1 MVTNRP
7 ALRTLVAWWGRRA
20 VGVLE
25 LDRRGAMRFAYD
37 GGWLADQAAPALS
50 LSLPKQSRSFPSAR
64 CAPFFEG
71 LLPEGAERDAV
82 AGALG
87 VSPENVF
94 GILAGIA
101 GEVAGAVS
109 LWPEGQRPPAG
120 ASADSTATAAAAR
133 SAASIRSTAT
143 VARAKPLSE
152 AALAR
157 LLDAIKTHPL
167 LVNGEDGLRM
177 SLAGAQSKLPV
188 VASGDEIALPAPGG
202 PTTHILKPANERF
215 PAMTENEAFAMR
227 LARKMGLAAAP
238 VEARVACGRPFLL
251 VERYDRERTPSGA
264 VRRLHQEDFCQAL
277 GFVSRRKYA
286 ADGGPGFPD
295 CFDLVRRACTN
306 PDQDVDRLLD
316 AAVLHVLVG
325 NADAHGKNYSLVR
338 RGPGFGETVELAPL
352 YDVLCTAA
360 YPGLSP
366 RLAMKIG
373 GRATLEELRPAD
385 WDRFARKCGLAPST
399 ARRRVAK
406 LCELA
411 VQQCDGVARELA
423 SPGLDHDALQGFA
436 TRTRQRAAQL
446 ERSA

>member
-1 MVTNRP
+1 MMTSRP
-7 ALRTLVAWWGRRA
+7 AVRTLVAWWGRRVA
-20 VGVLE
+20 GVLE

-37 GGWLADQAAPALS
+37 DGWLADQAAPALS
-50 LSLPKQSRSFPSAR
+50 LSLPKQSRSFPSAQ

-82 AGALG
+82 ARALG

-94 GILAGIA
+94 GILAGIG

-109 LWPEGQRPPAG
+109 LWPEGQQPPNG
-120 ASADSTATAAAAR
+120 TSADSTAAAASTR
-133 SAASIRSTAT
+133 SAAP
-143 VARAKPLSE
+143 VPCAKPLSE

-157 LLDAIKTHPL
+157 LLDAIRTHPL

-251 VERYDRERTPSGA
+251 VERYDRERAPSGV

-306 PDQDVDRLLD
+306 PDQDADALLA
-316 AAVLHVLVG
+316 AAVLQVLVG

-385 WDRFARKCGLAPST
+385 WDRFARKCGLEPS
-399 ARRRVAK
+399 AVRRRVGK

-423 SPGLDHDALQGFA
+423 RPGLDHDALQGFA
-436 TRTRQRAAQL
+436 TRTQQRAAQL

>member
-1 MVTNRP
+1 MTNRP
-7 ALRTLVAWWGRRA
+7 AVRALVAWWGRRVA
-20 VGVLE
+20 GVLA

-37 GGWLADQAAPALS
+37 GGWLADHAAPALS
-50 LSLPKQSRSFPSAR
+50 LSLPKQSRSFSSAR

-94 GILAGIA
+94 GLLAGVG

-109 LWPEGQRPPAG
+109 LWPEGQQPPGEASG
-120 ASADSTATAAAAR
+120 APTAA
-133 SAASIRSTAT
+133 
-143 VARAKPLSE
+143 VAPVQPLSE

-157 LLDAIKTHPL
+157 LLDAVKTHAL
-167 LVNGEDGLRM
+167 LANGEDGLRL

-188 VASGDEIALPAPGG
+188 VVAGDEIALPVPGG

-227 LARKMGLAAAP
+227 LAHALGLSAAP
-238 VEARVACGRPFLL
+238 VEPRTAQGRNFLL
-251 VERYDRERTPSGA
+251 VERYDRACAPDGA

-286 ADGGPGFPD
+286 ADGGPGFPE
-295 CFDLVRRACTN
+295 CFDLVRHSCTR
-306 PDQDVDRLLD
+306 PDEDADRLLA
-316 AAVLHVLVG
+316 AAVLQVLVG

-338 RGPGFGETVELAPL
+338 RGPGFGDAVEFAPL

-366 RLAMKIG
+366 KLAMKIG

-385 WDRFARKCGLAPST
+385 WDRFARRCGLDPST
-399 ARRRVAK
+399 VRRRVAEI
-406 LCELA
+406 CQLA
-411 VQQCDGVARELA
+411 ARRCGGVARELA
-423 SPGLDHDALQGFA
+423 QPGLDHDALQGFA
-436 TRTRQRAAQL
+436 RRTRRRAARL
-446 ERSA
+446 ERST

>member
-1 MVTNRP
+1 MTNRP
-7 ALRTLVAWWGRRA
+7 AVRALVAWWGRRVA
-20 VGVLE
+20 GVLS
-25 LDRRGAMRFAYD
+25 LDRHGAMRFVYD
-37 GGWLADQAAPALS
+37 DAWLADHAMPALS
-50 LSLPKQSRSFPSAR
+50 LSLPKRSRSYSSAR

-94 GILAGIA
+94 GILAGVG

-109 LWPEGQRPPAG
+109 LWPEGQQPPG
-120 ASADSTATAAAAR
+120 AAAEPL
-133 SAASIRSTAT
+133 AAQ
-143 VARAKPLSE
+143 PLSE
-152 AALAR
+152 AALAD
-157 LLDAIKTHPL
+157 LLDAIKTHAL
-167 LVNGEDGLRM
+167 LANGEEGLRM

-188 VASGDEIALPAPGG
+188 VVAGGEIALPVAGG

-227 LARKMGLAAAP
+227 LARRIGLSAAP
-238 VEARVACGRPFLL
+238 VEPRVAHGSTFLL
-251 VERYDRERTPSGA
+251 VERYDRARVPSGG

-286 ADGGPGFPD
+286 ADGGPGFAE
-295 CFDLVRRACTN
+295 CFELVRDACTR
-306 PDQDVDRLLD
+306 PDEDADRLLD
-316 AAVLHVLVG
+316 AAVLQVLVG

-338 RGPGFGETVELAPL
+338 RGPGFGDEVELAPF

-373 GRATLEELRPAD
+373 GRTTLEELRPAD
-385 WDRFARKCGLAPST
+385 WDRFARRCGLDPSIV
-399 ARRRVAK
+399 RRRVAELSK
-406 LCELA
+406 LA
-411 VQQCDGVARELA
+411 AQRCDGVAQELA
-423 SPGLDHDALQGFA
+423 RPGLDHDALQGFA
-436 TRTRQRAAQL
+436 RRTRRRAARL